1 MENARIIFIAGPTAS
16 GKSAAALGVA
26 EARNGEIVNA
36 DAMQIYHDLRV
47 LTSRPSLEDE
57 ALVPHHLYGVLDG
70 GEACSA
76 GRWARMASD
85 CIEDIHARG
94 KTAIITGGTGLYF
107 KALEEGLSPIPETP
121 PEIREKARLRREALG
136 PAAFRDEV
144 IERDPAMARLPEG
157 DAQRLLRAWEVIE
170 ATGKPLSSFQDF
182 PREPLIEGPVDKA
195 IILPAREALYAN
207 CDARAENMFS
217 TGAVE
222 EVRVL
227 CARSLDPSLPV
238 MKALGVPEIAGAIRG
253 EISRD
258 AALAMVQQN
267 TRRFVKRQTTWF
279 RHQAREWPQYDA
291 GPAAVEA
298 LSAQH

>member
-36 DAMQIYHDLRV
+36 DAMQIYRDLRV

-107 KALEEGLSPIPETP
+107 KALEEGLSSIPETP

-195 IILPAREALYAN
+195 IILPAREALYGN

-222 EVRVL
+222 EVRAL

-258 AALAMVQQN
+258 AALALVQQN
-267 TRRFVKRQTTWF
+267 TRRFAKRQTTWF
-279 RHQAREWPQYDA
+279 RHQARGWPQYDM
-291 GPAAVEA
+291 GQAAVEA
-298 LSAQH
+298 LSAQR